1 MLRLIDVEAALGG
14 RGYPAGVDADIP
26 LVVEDPAL
34 TENRLVGRLEVHGG
48 VGRFVADP
56 SVGDSGEFV
65 RLGPNGLAALYAGTS
80 TSSLRASGLITRG
93 DADLDVRLDAVFVA
107 RPAYL
112 LDYF

>member
-1 MLRLIDVEAALGG
+1 
-14 RGYPAGVDADIP
+14 
-26 LVVEDPAL
+26 
-34 TENRLVGRLEVHGG
+34 VHGG
-48 VGRFVADP
+48 VGRFVAD
-56 SVGDSGEFV
+56 SSAGDSGDFV

-93 DADLDVRLDAVFVA
+93 GPDLDARLDAAFVG